1 MKKFLLAIAILLVPF
16 FSFAQIKSASLTASG
31 LTCSMCSKSIYKA
44 LTKLSSVKDVQANI
58 ETSTFTIT
66 FNEGAPVVLDEVKG
80 AVEAA
85 GFSVASMKVT
95 ANFPPTEIKDDAH
108 ITYGG
113 ATYHFM
119 HVGDQTISGEK
130 TFTVL
135 DKKFL
140 PDAERRKWAKYTNM
154 QCFETGKMSPC
165 CTKSASVA
173 SNRVYHV
180 TL

>member
-1 MKKFLLAIAILLVPF
+1 MKKFFLAIAILLAPL

-44 LTKLSSVKDVQANI
+44 LTKLPTVKAVDANI
-58 ETSTFTIT
+58 ETSVFTVTFK
-66 FNEGAPVVLDEVKG
+66 EGAAVVLDDVKS
-80 AVEAA
+80 AVENA
-85 GFSVASMKVT
+85 GFSVASLKVT
-95 ANFPPTEIKDDAH
+95 AVFPSMEIKDDAH
-108 ITYGG
+108 ITYNGS
-113 ATYHFM
+113 TYHFM
-119 HVGDQTISGEK
+119 KVGQQTISGEK

-135 DKKFL
+135 DKKYL
-140 PDAERRKWAKYTNM
+140 PDNERRKWAKYTSM

-165 CTKSASVA
+165 CAKGTATT